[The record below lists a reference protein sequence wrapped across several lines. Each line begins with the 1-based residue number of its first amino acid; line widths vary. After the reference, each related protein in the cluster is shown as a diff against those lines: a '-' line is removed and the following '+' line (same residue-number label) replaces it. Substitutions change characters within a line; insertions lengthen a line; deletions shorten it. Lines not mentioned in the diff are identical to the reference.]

1 MSIFQNAEFIIS
13 CASKS
18 QFPESELSE
27 LVMAGRSNVGKSSV
41 INRLTQRKS
50 LAYVGKKPGKTRL
63 INFYKVPDVMM
74 LVDVPGY
81 GYAQRSMG
89 ELKTYGT
96 LMEDYFSNRPQL
108 KAVMLVVDCR
118 LGLTQDDWDM
128 FHFIQSKHLPMAIVA
143 TKSDKLTYQKKVLIV
158 KQLKETTMQ
167 EVFLVS
173 ALKHEGIEALIEWCR
188 HYI

>member
-1 MSIFQNAEFIIS
+1 MSIFQNAEFVIS
-13 CASKS
+13 CAAKS
-18 QFPESELSE
+18 QFPISELNE
-27 LVMAGRSNVGKSSV
+27 IVMAGRSNVGKSSI

-63 INFYKVPDVMM
+63 INFYLVPKVMM

-96 LMEDYFSNRPQL
+96 LMEDYFFDRPQL
-108 KAVMLVVDCR
+108 KAIMLVVDSR

-128 FHFIQSKHLPMAIVA
+128 FHFIQSKHIPMAVVA
-143 TKSDKLTYQKKVLIV
+143 TKTDKLTYQQKVLTL

-173 ALKHEGIEALIEWCR
+173 ALKHEGFEALIEWCR
-188 HYI
+188 QYI